1 MSCDQIE
8 EIIRISNQNPS
19 AFALTLS
26 CLERRAKILK
36 DVEANCNDHDS
47 LVSQYKTNYIRTLE
61 NCDLMIERVFERER
75 LNINNQPQVKYVVP
89 AFSRV

>member
-8 EIIRISNQNPS
+8 EIIRITNQNPS
-19 AFALTLS
+19 AFTMTLS

-61 NCDLMIERVFERER
+61 NCDLMLERVFAKESQKTKVQIEY
-75 LNINNQPQVKYVVP
+75 IVP
-89 AFSRV
+89 SLSKV

>member
-8 EIIRISNQNPS
+8 EIIRITNQNPS
-19 AFALTLS
+19 AFTMTLS

-61 NCDLMIERVFERER
+61 NCDLMLERVFEKETHKTTA
-75 LNINNQPQVKYVVP
+75 QVNCIVP
-89 AFSRV
+89 TFSKV